1 MRLFFPISLNLSAT
15 YEPFWMTEE
24 RPFYLDKKL
33 IQESF
38 NQSAAHYDEVAV
50 LQREVGNR
58 LLERLEL
65 VRLTPQTILDVG
77 CGTGFTTTP
86 LLKKYRKAQV
96 IGLDIAFN
104 MLMITRRRVP
114 WFRTLHCVCG
124 DAEALPLADD
134 SCDLLLS
141 NLTLQ
146 WCGDLDRVFQE
157 FRRVLKPGGLL
168 LASSFGPDTLFELRG
183 AFARADAL
191 PHVSPFAS
199 IAQFGDALVHAGF
212 LNPVLDRDEYVT
224 GYADLPALMRELRAI
239 GATNALRSRR
249 HTLTGKARF
258 AAAAAAYE
266 AERRSDGMLPATWEV
281 TTAMAWAPEHG
292 APIREGGFDV
302 TAVPLSHIPIR
313 RRR

>member
-1 MRLFFPISLNLSAT
+1 
-15 YEPFWMTEE
+15 MTEE

-50 LQREVGNR
+50 LQREVGKR

-104 MLMITRRRVP
+104 MLMIARRRVP
-114 WFRTLHCVCG
+114 WFHTLHCVCG

-146 WCGDLDRVFQE
+146 WCGDLDRVFRE

-168 LASSFGPDTLFELRG
+168 LFTTLGPDTLKELRRSWEAADG
-183 AFARADAL
+183 YNHVNAFIDM
-191 PHVSPFAS
+191 HD
-199 IAQFGDALVHAGF
+199 IGDAMVRATLAG
-212 LNPVLDRDEYVT
+212 PVMDMEYITLTYQDVFT
-224 GYADLPALMRELRAI
+224 LMRDLKTLGAHNISAGRAP
-239 GATNALRSRR
+239 G
-249 HTLTGKARF
+249 LTGKRRLQAMR
-258 AAAAAAYE
+258 AAYE
-266 AERRSDGMLPATWEV
+266 QYRRPDGLLPATYEV
-281 TTAMAWAPEHG
+281 VYGHAWGPEKKLSTSRPDG
-292 APIREGGFDV
+292 Q
-302 TAVPLSHIPIR
+302 AVFPLSQLR
-313 RRR
+313 RRPPAG